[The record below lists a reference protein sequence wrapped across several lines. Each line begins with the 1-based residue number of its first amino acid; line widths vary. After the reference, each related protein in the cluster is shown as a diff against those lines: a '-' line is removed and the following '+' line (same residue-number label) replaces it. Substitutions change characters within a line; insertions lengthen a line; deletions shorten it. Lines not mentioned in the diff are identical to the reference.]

1 MMKIEGSGSASGFIS
16 QRQGSADPD
25 PHQNVM
31 DPQYCVKAFMV
42 VFEERVELLVQVV
55 QMIMARVQRVVFVA
69 LHQYLGLSKVSYIF
83 AFLVLSFVPY
93 AVLSAS

>member
-1 MMKIEGSGSASGFIS
+1 MMKIEGSGYKYTS
-16 QRQGSADPD
+16 QRPGSADPDPD

-31 DPQYCVKAFMV
+31 YPQHCVKAFMV

-83 AFLVLSFVPY
+83 GFLVLSFPY